1 MRGLTDQVVVVT
13 GGSRGIGRSI
23 AEKFAT
29 YGSSVVIGSRT
40 VLEIEDT
47 VASIRKSGWRAEGY
61 TLDVGKRASSA
72 EFVER
77 VYANYG
83 RVDVLV
89 NCAGMNSR
97 LPAEDYPEDTWET
110 VLNVNLTG
118 TYRMCQ
124 EVGRRMV
131 HHGRG
136 SIVNITSM
144 MSHVA
149 APYQGAYAASKG
161 ALLQY
166 TKVLAVEWAKYNIR
180 VNAISPGYLQ
190 TALSANAAKFP
201 EYTNNLLKQTPQGR
215 FGEPEEV
222 AEAVCFL
229 ASPMASFITGVALPV
244 DGGFLAG
251 HPQIVPIE

>member
-1 MRGLTDQVVVVT
+1 VNGLQDKVVVVT

-23 AEKFAT
+23 AEKFAS
-29 YGSSVVIGSRT
+29 YGATVVIGSRAT
-40 VLEIEDT
+40 PEIENT
-47 VASIRKSGWRAEGY
+47 VAAIRANGGSAAGY
-61 TLDVGKRASSA
+61 SLDVGERTHAA
-72 EFVER
+72 RFVEQ
-77 VYANYG
+77 VYLNHG

-89 NCAGMNSR
+89 NCAGMNVR
-97 LPAEDYPEDTWET
+97 LPAVDYPEDTWET

-124 EVGRRMV
+124 EVGRHMMQQ
-131 HHGRG
+131 G
-136 SIVNITSM
+136 SGAIVNITSM
-144 MSHVA
+144 MSHVV

-166 TKVLAVEWAKYNIR
+166 TKVLAVEWAKHNIR
-180 VNAISPGYLQ
+180 VNAVSPGYIQ
-190 TALSANAAKFP
+190 TAMTANVMKLP
-201 EYTNNLLKQTPQGR
+201 EYTNNLLKKTPQGR

-251 HPQIVPIE
+251 HPHILPIE